1 MNKWLILFWLVTAAN
16 TLIAQDF
23 KISRVDESEFPKISF
38 RLEILGGSEK
48 TIDDFSLVELSN
60 PIEYSA
66 TPNNEE
72 ASLQLSRTYIF
83 LVENSYYFHKN
94 KIFPEIITALRQ
106 ISNNINEG
114 DRINILF
121 FGGKLQPT
129 VKYVSVEP
137 TSDTKRL
144 NSMTDCFFRSESDST
159 CIDNPLYPSIEEA
172 AEYALSLPSQN
183 NARFLTIIARGL
195 NLCNTLTLSQ
205 NLIDTI
211 HKSDIYINMVMY
223 KTETSN
229 ARRDLAD
236 LTEVSGGSFVTFE
249 KGQLEQS
256 LMQLVEKTSKTPPKT
271 SNHCYNVTFETLQNG
286 TNNFAKAR
294 LNGKETVI
302 EFSNPNKT
310 GIFGRHPST
319 AFAGI
324 IFAVL
329 AVVLIIYAV
338 ARNKVIKKIDDATKL
353 KMREIQIQNKRL
365 KREIEK
371 YRKHP
376 ISVSHSFDDFNS
388 AENLMAGGQQTPK
401 LICANDGENTSYDL
415 NKLVMSIGRADDN
428 DIVIPNRTV
437 SSHHATLS
445 FEGGVFYISDND
457 STNGIFVNDIKITK
471 SKVQNDDI
479 IRIGSVFAKLKY

>member
-1 MNKWLILFWLVTAAN
+1 MNKWLILLWLITAAQ
-16 TLIAQDF
+16 LINAQNF
-23 KISRVDESEFPKISF
+23 KISRVDESRFPEISF
-38 RLEILGGSEK
+38 QLEIAGGSEK
-48 TIDDFSLVELSN
+48 SIEAFSLEELSKN
-60 PIEYSA
+60 IEYTSEA
-66 TPNNEE
+66 TD
-72 ASLQLSRTYIF
+72 AAGSQISRTYIY

-94 KIFPEIITALRQ
+94 HIHPEIISALKQ
-106 ISNNINEG
+106 ITSSLDED

-129 VKYVSVEP
+129 VKYVSIEP

-144 NSMTDCFFRSESDST
+144 NTMTDCYFSSESDST

-172 AEYALSLPSQN
+172 AEYALSLTSHN
-183 NARFLTIIARGL
+183 SAKFLTIIARGL
-195 NLCNTLTLSQ
+195 NLCNTLAFSPNFVELM
-205 NLIDTI
+205 
-211 HKSDIYINMVMY
+211 HKSDLYINMVMF
-223 KTETSN
+223 KTETPN

-236 LTEVSGGSFVTFE
+236 LCESSGGSFVTFE
-249 KGQLEQS
+249 KGELEQS
-256 LMQLVEKTSKTPPKT
+256 LMQLAEKNSKTPPKT
-271 SNHCYNVTFETLQNG
+271 TSHCYQISFETQQNG
-286 TNNFAKAR
+286 THNFVKAKF
-294 LNGKETVI
+294 NGAETVI
-302 EFSNPNKT
+302 EFSNPTKT

-319 AFAGI
+319 AVAGI
-324 IFAVL
+324 MFAVL
-329 AVVLIIYAV
+329 AAVLIIYAV

-353 KMREIQIQNKRL
+353 KIREIQIQNKRL

-401 LICANDGENTSYDL
+401 LICANNGENTSYDL
-415 NKLVMSIGRADDN
+415 NKLVMSLGRADDN